1 MRNTFCKQS
10 MQQLKSHLQSLQCT
24 TTEANCEE
32 IIDLHKLRGEDMHV
46 ADSSESVCDA
56 VYQDPQIS

>member
-10 MQQLKSHLQSLQCT
+10 MQQLKSHLQSLQRT

-46 ADSSESVCDA
+46 ADSSESV
-56 VYQDPQIS
+56 